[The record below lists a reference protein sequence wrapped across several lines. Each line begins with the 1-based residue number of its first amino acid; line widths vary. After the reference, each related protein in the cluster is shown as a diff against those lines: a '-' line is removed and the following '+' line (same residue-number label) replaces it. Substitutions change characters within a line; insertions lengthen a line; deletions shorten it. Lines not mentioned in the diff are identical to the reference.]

1 MLNLFC
7 YDRIVKIS
15 LEKRCAK
22 SILLSFNSENIIG
35 EERC

>member
-7 YDRIVKIS
+7 YVGIVKIS
-15 LEKRCAK
+15 LEKRGAK

-35 EERC
+35 EERF

>member
-1 MLNLFC
+1 MLSLFC
-7 YDRIVKIS
+7 YNQIMKIS
-15 LEKRCAK
+15 LGKRGAK